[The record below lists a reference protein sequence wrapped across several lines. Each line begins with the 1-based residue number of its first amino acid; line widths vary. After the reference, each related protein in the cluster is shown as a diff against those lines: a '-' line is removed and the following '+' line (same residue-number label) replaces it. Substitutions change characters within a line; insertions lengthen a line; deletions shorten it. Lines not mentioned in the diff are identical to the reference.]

1 MIRSQPSKVHYILN
15 NLFTHAWNETFAQV
29 LFEKILRL
37 KEEGLKQ
44 MKTANFELNNEL
56 GMIEYNK
63 NKAVR
68 EEMQK
73 V

>member
-1 MIRSQPSKVHYILN
+1 MKLLLKFYLKKN
-15 NLFTHAWNETFAQV
+15 
-29 LFEKILRL
+29 LRL

-44 MKTANFELNNEL
+44 MKTANFELNNKL

-63 NKAVR
+63 KAVR